1 MLRPVLAIGMLAL
14 LTGGAMAAEIAC
26 DGAFA
31 ADSSAQRLIETYGK
45 DNVATGDVPGPEGT
59 TVLATT
65 VFPNDPTKQ
74 TEFGWWDEDRLERLA
89 YFTLPAEGTAPGGV
103 KTGMSV
109 TDVEALNGAPF
120 KLGGFWWDYGGYGN
134 FEGGKLAE
142 APGGCVVSVRFLPQA
157 DIPAD
162 LDVSTISGEVEIESG
177 DPLLS
182 RLDTRVTDI
191 NIGYPDFSQS
201 ED

>member
-1 MLRPVLAIGMLAL
+1 
-14 LTGGAMAAEIAC
+14 
-26 DGAFA
+26 
-31 ADSSAQRLIETYGK
+31 
-45 DNVATGDVPGPEGT
+45 
-59 TVLATT
+59 
-65 VFPNDPTKQ
+65 
-74 TEFGWWDEDRLERLA
+74 
-89 YFTLPAEGTAPGGV
+89 
-103 KTGMSV
+103 
-109 TDVEALNGAPF
+109 
-120 KLGGFWWDYGGYGN
+120 
-134 FEGGKLAE
+134 
-142 APGGCVVSVRFLPQA
+142 VRFLPQA